1 MSETEKLNIT
11 HCVETLHRG
20 GLEHVVLDLV
30 ERQQAQGHRC
40 QVLCL
45 FEGGLLVE
53 RFESLGVPV
62 RVCHKKAGPDLA
74 AVRRLRRHVRSH
86 ATDVLHTHN
95 RTVHYY
101 AVLATL
107 GSRPHAVV
115 NTSHGMGAASARD
128 RRERLFAFCASR
140 TDRIVA
146 VSEMVRERMQQRG
159 LPADKLAVA
168 YNGIAADSYP
178 GPSAPARARLR
189 DELGLPAD
197 VRLLGTVGR
206 LDRLKD
212 PATLIR
218 AFARLHVER
227 SDTALLLIGDGA
239 LRPDLQV
246 LVAELG
252 LDGNVL
258 LLGDRDDVPEL
269 LAGLDLFAMSS
280 LSEGFS
286 IALLEAC
293 ASSLPVVAT
302 RVGGNPE
309 IITDG
314 SNGLLVPS
322 ADPVALARAMQT
334 LLDDSERACRLGA
347 AGRKWVVEHA
357 TLDAMT
363 ARYAEIY
370 AQCR

>member
-1 MSETEKLNIT
+1 MRGTDKLNIT

-40 QVLCL
+40 QVVCL

-53 RFESLGVPV
+53 RFQSLGVPV

-74 AVRRLRRHVRSH
+74 AVRRLRSYVRSH

-107 GSRPHAVV
+107 GSRPRAVV
-115 NTSHGMGAASARD
+115 NTSHGMGADSAKD

-146 VSEMVRERMQQRG
+146 VSEMVRERMQRRG
-159 LPADKLAVA
+159 LPTDKLVVA
-168 YNGIAADSYP
+168 YNGIEADSYP
-178 GPSAPARARLR
+178 GPSAQARSRLR
-189 DELGLPAD
+189 AELGLPAD
-197 VRLLGTVGR
+197 ARLLGTVGR

-218 AFARLHVER
+218 AFSRLQAER
-227 SDTALLLIGDGA
+227 SDTALLIIGDGA
-239 LRPDLQV
+239 LRSDLEE
-246 LVAELG
+246 LVAELRLG
-252 LDGNVL
+252 GNVRF
-258 LLGDRDDVPEL
+258 LGDRDDVPEL

-293 ASSLPVVAT
+293 ASSLPIVAT

-309 IITDG
+309 IIIDG
-314 SNGLLVPS
+314 TNGLLVPS
-322 ADPVALARAMQT
+322 ADPAALARAIQA
-334 LLDDSERACRLGA
+334 LLDDPVRARRLGA
-347 AGRKWVVEHA
+347 AGRKWVLEHA